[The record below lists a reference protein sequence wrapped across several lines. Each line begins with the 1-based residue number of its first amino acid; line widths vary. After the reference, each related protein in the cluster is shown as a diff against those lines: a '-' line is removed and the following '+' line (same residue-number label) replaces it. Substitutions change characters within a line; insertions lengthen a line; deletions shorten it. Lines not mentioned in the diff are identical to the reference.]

1 MTSTALNAALENFT
15 IKDNEICINNTPITR
30 IIAQTGT
37 PCYLYDKSVV
47 ESKIELLRKY
57 LPKEFSLYYAV
68 KANPNPEL
76 LSFINPLVDGF
87 DIASSGELEAVINAG
102 ADPLGL
108 SFAGPGKTYEDLS
121 NALARGIGSINIES
135 ESELLKLVE
144 LGEQK
149 GITPNVSIRINPN
162 FELHGSGMKMGGGA
176 KQFGIDVELV
186 PDVLKKLDRLTVNFQ
201 GFHIYAG
208 SQNLDAVAISLT
220 FEKIFHTVEELS
232 GSIDRD
238 IPMINFGGG
247 FGIPYFAKDQPLDIK
262 KISHALHDMMPFLKK
277 AFSNTKFVIELGR
290 YITGECGIYIT
301 QVVTKKQSRG
311 KTFLVTDGGMN
322 HHLAASGNLGQILKK
337 NYPIVNPAKI
347 KSDKT
352 QTCQITGPLCTPL
365 DSLGTNVILP
375 GTNEG
380 EYIAIM
386 NSGAYGYTASPL
398 TFLSHAPPKEIV
410 I

>member
-1 MTSTALNAALENFT
+1 MTSNALKAALENFT

-37 PCYLYDKSVV
+37 PCYLYDTSVV
-47 ESKIELLRKY
+47 ESKIKLLRKC
-57 LPKEFSLYYAV
+57 LPKNFSLYYAV

-102 ADPLGL
+102 ADPLSL
-108 SFAGPGKTYEDLS
+108 SFAGPGKKNEDLS

-135 ESELLKLVE
+135 ESELLKLAK
-144 LGEQK
+144 LGDLK
-149 GITPNVSIRINPN
+149 GITPNVSIRINPD

-176 KQFGIDVELV
+176 KQFGIDAELV
-186 PDVLKKLDRLTVNFQ
+186 PDVLKKLVRLPVTFQ

-262 KISHALHDMMPFLKK
+262 KIGHALHDMMPFLKK

-337 NYPIVNPAKI
+337 NYPIVNPTKI

-365 DSLGTNVILP
+365 DSIGTNVVLP
-375 GTNEG
+375 ETNEG

>member
-1 MTSTALNAALENFT
+1 MTSTALKAALENFT
-15 IKDNEICINNTPITR
+15 IKENQVCINKTPISR
-30 IIAQTGT
+30 IAAQTGT
-37 PCYLYDKSVV
+37 PCYLYDTSVV
-47 ESKIELLRKY
+47 KSKIDLLRKY
-57 LPKEFSLYYAV
+57 LPKDFSIYYAV

-102 ADPLGL
+102 ADPLSF
-108 SFAGPGKTYEDLS
+108 SFAGPGKTSEDLS
-121 NALARGIGSINIES
+121 NALACGIGSINIES
-135 ESELLKLVE
+135 ESELMKLGE

-176 KQFGIDVELV
+176 KQFGIDAELV
-186 PDVLKKLDRLTVNFQ
+186 PDILKKLGRLPVNFQ

-208 SQNLDAVAISLT
+208 SQNLDAVAISLA
-220 FEKIFHTVEELS
+220 FKKIFHTVEELS
-232 GSIDRD
+232 GCIDLD

-262 KISHALHDMMPFLKK
+262 KIGHALHDMMPSLKK
-277 AFSNTKFVIELGR
+277 SFPHTKFVIELGR
-290 YITGECGIYIT
+290 YISGECGIYVT
-301 QVVTKKQSRG
+301 QVVTRKQSRG

-347 KSDKT
+347 RSNKIE
-352 QTCQITGPLCTPL
+352 TCQISGPLCTPL
-365 DSLGTNVILP
+365 DSIGTNVVLP
-375 GTNEG
+375 ETNEG